1 MILFH
6 ISHIWVSYFMR
17 LLFSCEQL
25 LLLMNDYVQSYSEK
39 TQRRLSQHIES
50 KKWSVNKSTPVI
62 NKYTKIYLKYI
73 YFIPSKQQIHLLIDD
88 IFFYKKNY
96 TLQLYLW
103 YTKLLYLGPDLLN
116 RAN

>member
-1 MILFH
+1 MIKF
-6 ISHIWVSYFMR
+6 SH
-17 LLFSCEQL
+17 
-25 LLLMNDYVQSYSEK
+25 
-39 TQRRLSQHIES
+39 TQ
-50 KKWSVNKSTPVI
+50 KKHKDACHNTLNKLTPVK

-103 YTKLLYLGPDLLN
+103 YTKLRYLGPDLLN